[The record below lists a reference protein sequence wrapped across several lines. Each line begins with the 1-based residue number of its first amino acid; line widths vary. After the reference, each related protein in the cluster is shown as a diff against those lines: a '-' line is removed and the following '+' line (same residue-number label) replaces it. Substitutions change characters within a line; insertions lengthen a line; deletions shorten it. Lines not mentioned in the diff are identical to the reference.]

1 MGRAGGRYKD
11 GKLVEHT
18 TSDHP
23 LGNMARAADEA
34 ARPTRQ
40 VAVPEAAKA
49 TDQAKAPA
57 QIKNKKE
64 RNES

>member
-57 QIKNKKE
+57 TAQTKSKKA
-64 RNES
+64 